1 MKTELHL
8 FSPQQKKIIH
18 TWMPL
23 AGSWMLMGVEMP
35 LITAI
40 LTRLQNPEISL
51 AAYGGVVF
59 PLAMIFEAPIV
70 MLLAASTALSK
81 DWQAYKLLKQF
92 MIISGFLLTTIH
104 ILLAFTPLFDIV
116 VGQIM
121 AIPDVLIEPSR
132 VGLQIITPWSWA
144 IAYRRF
150 QQGVLIRYGHS
161 DAVGIGTV
169 ISITVHIIVLVFG
182 LVIGTIPGYIIGAAS
197 QACGVVAEAIY
208 TWIRVKPVL
217 RDQLKKEHSEK
228 KLSWRGFLTFYIP
241 LALTPILAFT
251 WQPIGSAALSRMPF
265 PIESLAIWPV
275 ITGLVF
281 LMRSPGLAYNE
292 VVVALAEQKGS
303 FRHLRK
309 FVNQLTLTL
318 TLIHLLVAITPLAY
332 LWFRYVSGLS
342 PTFTE
347 LAKTG
352 ILIAIPMT
360 VVSTLQSWYQGLI
373 LYSRKTKAIPEAT
386 LLFLIT
392 VIVILVFGVFI
403 DRYTGLFVGLIGFS
417 MAHIA
422 QTIWLWKRSR
432 EVNKQIQIR
441 DHQTEWVV

>member
-1 MKTELHL
+1 
-8 FSPQQKKIIH
+8 
-18 TWMPL
+18 
-23 AGSWMLMGVEMP
+23 
-35 LITAI
+35 
-40 LTRLQNPEISL
+40 
-51 AAYGGVVF
+51 
-59 PLAMIFEAPIV
+59 
-70 MLLAASTALSK
+70 
-81 DWQAYKLLKQF
+81 
-92 MIISGFLLTTIH
+92 
-104 ILLAFTPLFDIV
+104 
-116 VGQIM
+116 
-121 AIPDVLIEPSR
+121 
-132 VGLQIITPWSWA
+132 
-144 IAYRRF
+144 
-150 QQGVLIRYGHS
+150 
-161 DAVGIGTV
+161 
-169 ISITVHIIVLVFG
+169 
-182 LVIGTIPGYIIGAAS
+182 
-197 QACGVVAEAIY
+197 
-208 TWIRVKPVL
+208 
-217 RDQLKKEHSEK
+217 
-228 KLSWRGFLTFYIP
+228 
-241 LALTPILAFT
+241 
-251 WQPIGSAALSRMPF
+251 
-265 PIESLAIWPV
+265 
-275 ITGLVF
+275 
-281 LMRSPGLAYNE
+281 